1 METLLDGPA
10 YHTGVQS
17 VLSGDVNDVLP
28 WIKIAELRP
37 YRSPEQKKQ
46 ALELISSRLDGFVV
60 TADPPLS
67 LLVAELMELYPNAKV
82 IATTRDKSSWA
93 ESMQVVV
100 KSVRPQLQRFIFFW
114 LGGQFTYLPQLW
126 TSLTKGFELNYGIV
140 ARLLLE
146 FRVLQY
152 AHA

>member
-10 YHTGVQS
+10 YHVGVQS

-28 WIKIAELRP
+28 WIKIADLRP

-46 ALELISSRLDGFVV
+46 ALELIFSKLDGFVV

-67 LLVAELMELYPNAKV
+67 LLVPELMELYPNAKV
-82 IATTRDKSSWA
+82 IATTRDKNSWA

-100 KSVRPQLQRFIFFW
+100 NSVKPRLQRFLFFW

-126 TSLTKGFELNYGIV
+126 SSLTKGFELNYGI
-140 ARLLLE
+140 AAHLLL
-146 FRVLQY
+146 
-152 AHA
+152 